1 MTVIRPAAPMAKPM
15 YCMGM
20 KDSECRV
27 GERRLHLGA
36 LLLQHVLAHRP
47 RVGQL
52 TRTLRVGHV
61 GVGASAHHLSDLVAT
76 PGEPQ
81 VVLLHRLDLVAPMP
95 QKPGADARACAGE
108 PRAAPYNLL
117 HQQPASVTGERQP
130 GDEVFDTLAA
140 RRPVLEAVLRELV
153 APEQRIELRHGCTVD
168 ALAMNADRSAV
179 TGLRVGAREVAADL
193 VIDAAGARGPVRG
206 WLAEATGRPLV
217 RPPAENRLT
226 YVGRWFE
233 ATTPPPRLGPLL
245 VNHASWSLLTLPSD
259 GGAYAVV
266 LVVGSRDRAAGDL
279 HDPER

>member
-1 MTVIRPAAPMAKPM
+1 M
-15 YCMGM
+15 
-20 KDSECRV
+20 
-27 GERRLHLGA
+27 
-36 LLLQHVLAHRP
+36 
-47 RVGQL
+47 
-52 TRTLRVGHV
+52 
-61 GVGASAHHLSDLVAT
+61 
-76 PGEPQ
+76 
-81 VVLLHRLDLVAPMP
+81 
-95 QKPGADARACAGE
+95 
-108 PRAAPYNLL
+108 
-117 HQQPASVTGERQP
+117 TGERQP

-233 ATTPPPRLGPLL
+233 ATTPPPRLDPLL
-245 VNHASWSLLTLPSD
+245 INHASWSLLTLPSD

-266 LVVGSRDRAAGDL
+266 LVVGSRDRAARDL
-279 HDPER
+279 HDPERWTAAVRCDPVGAAWIDHGRPVTPVEVHGGFDRGDGQTASRETEPGVVGAGMGVAESIIRRTPGSRDRQALSGWPITFVLQLESERSNR